1 MPIKNNNSINLIKVP
16 NKIKPV
22 IRQQVFPRMP
32 RLYLELLENKSK
44 IKQELV
50 NKEYIPIDIEN
61 NNAPSIN
68 TNNHIDYKDSDSY
81 KQNTENNENK
91 DSYKQNTENNE
102 KKDSYKQN
110 TENNENKDS
119 YKQNT
124 ENTENKDSYKQNKEQ
139 DLEKKLDLILSD
151 DSDSDESINYNKV
164 SKNKQQKNLSPASSF
179 SELSI
184 DEIRDNKPENDNKD
198 TNNKKS
204 DYKDNYSSDSSDDLS
219 VRLKELL
226 DNGSS
231 VSGSPKSAVTMKS
244 NKYSRHRDF
253 SGHSVINPGAHGDAP
268 TLSELE
274 RKGGYIPKKEFRDLN
289 QSNFSEQQ
297 EENLK
302 RELLFKFDL
311 LKKSYPQ
318 ATVPDFS
325 IHTDLNTLQ
334 QSYDDTV
341 RRLSLDSSVENYKT
355 YLIYGFMGAEFVLG
369 NFLGFDM
376 QGFTQQQI
384 VSMNS
389 YEKLLIELGEKSYVP
404 SGSKWPVEVR
414 LLFMII
420 MNAAF
425 FIISKMIMKKTGANL
440 MGMINNMSGTGS
452 SSPNNTKTSTQ
463 PKKRKMKGP
472 NIDLGDI
479 PDLDN

>member
-1 MPIKNNNSINLIKVP
+1 MKAQRP
-16 NKIKPV
+16 
-22 IRQQVFPRMP
+22 
-32 RLYLELLENKSK
+32 
-44 IKQELV
+44 
-50 NKEYIPIDIEN
+50 
-61 NNAPSIN
+61 
-68 TNNHIDYKDSDSY
+68 
-81 KQNTENNENK
+81 QNVL
-91 DSYKQNTENNE
+91 Q
-102 KKDSYKQN
+102 
-110 TENNENKDS
+110 
-119 YKQNT
+119 
-124 ENTENKDSYKQNKEQ
+124 
-139 DLEKKLDLILSD
+139 KLREPD
-151 DSDSDESINYNKV
+151 
-164 SKNKQQKNLSPASSF
+164 LSPASSF